1 MTLLT
6 RNETPFSMKE
16 AMVASF
22 AVVLLAALAYG
33 AERDPRFVTKL
44 QIPDSAEV
52 LVVAEGDLE
61 PRSAGSYAL
70 RVYGGASKNFPTDDF
85 VAGVVWPRNGIVEG
99 VRFNDLDGDDN
110 TEIIVVI
117 RSVGSGGYLSADAF
131 RFRAG
136 SLEWVV
142 SVSDLEKEGDPI
154 QALRDKFNV
163 PIESR
168 SLK

>member
-1 MTLLT
+1 
-6 RNETPFSMKE
+6 
-16 AMVASF
+16 
-22 AVVLLAALAYG
+22 
-33 AERDPRFVTKL
+33 
-44 QIPDSAEV
+44 
-52 LVVAEGDLE
+52 
-61 PRSAGSYAL
+61 
-70 RVYGGASKNFPTDDF
+70 
-85 VAGVVWPRNGIVEG
+85 
-99 VRFNDLDGDDN
+99 LDGDDN

-131 RFRAG
+131 RFRG

>member
-1 MTLLT
+1 
-6 RNETPFSMKE
+6 
-16 AMVASF
+16 
-22 AVVLLAALAYG
+22 
-33 AERDPRFVTKL
+33 
-44 QIPDSAEV
+44 
-52 LVVAEGDLE
+52 
-61 PRSAGSYAL
+61 
-70 RVYGGASKNFPTDDF
+70 
-85 VAGVVWPRNGIVEG
+85 
-99 VRFNDLDGDDN
+99 LDGDDN

-142 SVSDLEKEGDPI
+142 SVSDLEKEGDTI